1 VGIMRWP
8 LYWVLGVLLPLS
20 IALAWWVRR

>member
-1 VGIMRWP
+1 VGVMRWP
-8 LYWVLGVLLPLS
+8 IYWVLGVLMPLS